1 MSIHFIKLDN
11 IKHYDMEKAHSIC
24 FDKGKTYQLIGKNGS
39 GKTTLLKIIAGFIKP
54 NQGICFNAAKK
65 ISIMPDIHYLPPQM
79 TIYMYL
85 HQLHELFKED
95 IDISLLYALE
105 LPLSKKIQTLSL
117 GQKQKLA
124 ILQSFMGNPEVVLL
138 DEPLKTLDA
147 QSKKKVIQYFK
158 NSSSLI
164 IYATHHV
171 THDQHVVPYH
181 L

>member
-54 NQGICFNAAKK
+54 NQGICLNAAKK
-65 ISIMPDIHYLPPQM
+65 ISIMPDIHYLPPQL

-95 IDISLLYALE
+95 IDIALLYALE

-164 IYATHHV
+164 IFATHHV

>member
-1 MSIHFIKLDN
+1 MSTHYIKLQN
-11 IKHYDMEKAHSIC
+11 IKHYDMKKSYSMD
-24 FDKGKTYQLIGKNGS
+24 FDKGKTYQLIGENGS

-54 NQGICFNAAKK
+54 NQGICINAAKK

-79 TIYMYL
+79 TIYVYL
-85 HQLHELFKED
+85 HQLHELFKEN
-95 IDISLLYALE
+95 IDISLLHVLE
-105 LPLSKKIQTLSL
+105 LPLSKKIDTLSL

-124 ILQSFMGNPEVVLL
+124 ILQSFMGNPDVVLL

-164 IYATHHV
+164 IYATHHL
-171 THDQHVVPYH
+171 THDQHLVPYY

>member
-11 IKHYDMEKAHSIC
+11 IKHYDMKKAHSIC

-54 NQGICFNAAKK
+54 NQGICLNAAKK

-95 IDISLLYALE
+95 IDIALLYALE

-124 ILQSFMGNPEVVLL
+124 ILQSFMGNPELVLL

-164 IYATHHV
+164 IYATHYV

>member
-1 MSIHFIKLDN
+1 MSTHFIKLDN
-11 IKHYDMEKAHSIC
+11 IKHFDMEKAHSFG

-39 GKTTLLKIIAGFIKP
+39 GKTTLLKIIAGFITP
-54 NQGICFNAAKK
+54 NQGICLNHANK

-95 IDISLLYALE
+95 IDISLLSVLE
-105 LPLSKKIQTLSL
+105 LPLSKKIDSLSL

-147 QSKKKVIQYFK
+147 HSKKKVIQYFK
-158 NSSSLI
+158 NSASLI
-164 IYATHHV
+164 IYSSHHP
-171 THDQHVVPYH
+171 THDQHVLPYH